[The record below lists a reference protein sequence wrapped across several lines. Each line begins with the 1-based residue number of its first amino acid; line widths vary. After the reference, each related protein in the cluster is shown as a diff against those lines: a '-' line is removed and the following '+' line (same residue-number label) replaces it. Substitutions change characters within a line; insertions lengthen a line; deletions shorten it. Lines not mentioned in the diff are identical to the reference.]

1 MLRLFTK
8 LLRVSMAE
16 GKFAAVKGTPLL
28 LLHGYPFDH
37 TMWEKVVA
45 KFEADRRFLAPDLR
59 GFGVAP
65 GPAEPSLE
73 LMADDVAQQLPGEVI
88 IAGFSMGGYVAL
100 ALAEKHPEL

>member
-1 MLRLFTK
+1 LKRTG
-8 LLRVSMAE
+8 V
-16 GKFAAVKGTPLL
+16 
-28 LLHGYPFDH
+28 
-37 TMWEKVVA
+37 
-45 KFEADRRFLAPDLR
+45 FLAPDLR

-100 ALAEKHPEL
+100 ALAEKHPELVAGLALINSQAAADTEEGTAGSPGDD